1 MKKWLV
7 AALVVLSISPAYAD
21 HGWGWRGDW
30 IGPALVGGVIA
41 YDLTAPYRYYPYSY
55 GYPYPAYSAPPVYV
69 APAQA
74 APQYWYFCASANR
87 YYPYVANCPEG
98 WKAVPAQPPQ

>member
-1 MKKWLV
+1 MKKWLF

-55 GYPYPAYSAPPVYV
+55 GYPYPVYSQPVYV

-87 YYPYVANCPEG
+87 YYPYVATCPEG